1 MPKKTRDFAVL
12 GLGNF
17 GGAVA
22 LELARFGN
30 HVIGVDR
37 NPRLVADYADKLAQ
51 AVILDSRDEAALREA
66 GVGEC
71 DVALIA
77 MGEDLEASVLS
88 AMNLKMLGVPL
99 VWAKAASKA
108 QHRILAKLGVERVIR
123 PEQEFGQHI
132 AQMLNNPAVRDYVSL
147 GNGFHVVNMIAPPG
161 LAGHRLS
168 ELAVMRR
175 AGVRCIGVMRGSDYL
190 GAEAEDVSLAVD
202 DKMLLLGTRACLRD
216 FAEMI

>member
-1 MPKKTRDFAVL
+1 MPKQARDFAVL

-17 GGAVA
+17 GGTVA

-37 NPRLVADYADKLAQ
+37 SPRVVADYADKLAQ
-51 AVILDSRDEAALREA
+51 ALILDSRDEAALREA
-66 GVGEC
+66 GVGKC

-88 AMNLKMLGVPL
+88 AINLKMLGVPM
-99 VWAKAASKA
+99 VWAKAVSKA
-108 QHRILAKLGVERVIR
+108 QHRILAKLGVERVLR

-147 GNGFHVVNMIAPPG
+147 GNGFHVVNMIAPPA
-161 LAGHRLS
+161 LAGRRLS
-168 ELAVMRR
+168 ELSVLRK
-175 AGVRCIGVMRGSDYL
+175 AGIRCIGVMRGSDFL
-190 GAEAEDVSLAVD
+190 GAEAEDVSLMLD
-202 DKMLLLGTRACLRD
+202 DKLLLLGTRASLRD
-216 FAEMI
+216 FAETI